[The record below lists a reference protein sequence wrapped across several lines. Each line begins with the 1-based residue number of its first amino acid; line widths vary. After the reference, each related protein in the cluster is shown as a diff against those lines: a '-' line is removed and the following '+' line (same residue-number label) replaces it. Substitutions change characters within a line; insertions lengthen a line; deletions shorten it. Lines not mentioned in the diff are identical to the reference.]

1 MASWLGPVLKAIGIG
16 TATNV
21 LSSKILGTD
30 EQKAQIGSG
39 TAPSLQAGP
48 PIEMTPIEGSVR
60 QDFGD
65 FGSENL
71 AESPQDEQDRLM
83 ELILM
88 EQMKDDEGVASLYN
102 GGYLNRN
109 GGGSLGIMD
118 LIKQEVFNPQE
129 LMQDLPEVPLSKI
142 QTWWQSLD
150 PEVQDAL
157 MAGGEKVGS
166 ALFERTIAGKREQ
179 PGSLVST
186 QTLPG
191 NSARRRATQM
201 SNIKPV
207 GGSELDLEKL
217 MKKYV
222 DFSKSKEKTQGT
234 PLLHKFPGKDDLK
247 FVSARGGGVL
257 DRRMFAQNY
266 MPDGGDIT
274 GPGGPKDDLI
284 PVMASNGEYML
295 SKAAV
300 DQAGGGNHAKGVA
313 TLEAFNELGNMRYG

>member
-1 MASWLGPVLKAIGIG
+1 MPLPFLATVAAAVAS
-16 TATNV
+16 NV

-30 EQKAQIGSG
+30 EQKAAIGSG

-83 ELILM
+83 QLILM
-88 EQMKDDEGVASLYN
+88 DQMENDEGIASLAAN
-102 GGYLNRN
+102 GGYLNRF

-118 LIKQEVFNPQE
+118 LIKQEIFNPQE

-150 PEVQDAL
+150 PEMQDAL
-157 MAGGEKVGS
+157 TAGGEKVGA
-166 ALFERTIAGKREQ
+166 ALFERIIAGKREQ

-191 NSARRRATQM
+191 NSARRRAAQM
-201 SNIKPV
+201 NIKPIQ
-207 GGSELDLEKL
+207 GSQ
-217 MKKYV
+217 V
-222 DFSKSKEKTQGT
+222 
-234 PLLHKFPGKDDLK
+234 KFAE
-247 FVSARGGGVL
+247 SGGVL
-257 DRRMFAQNY
+257 DRKMFAQNF

-313 TLEAFNELGNMRYG
+313 ALEAFNALGNMRYG

>member
-1 MASWLGPVLKAIGIG
+1 MGILGKIFTAVAS
-16 TATNV
+16 NV

-39 TAPSLQAGP
+39 TAPSLQSGP

-65 FGSENL
+65 FDAENF
-71 AESPQDEQDRLM
+71 AESPQNEQDRLM

-88 EQMKDDEGVASLYN
+88 EQMKDEGGVASLYN
-102 GGYLNRN
+102 GGYLNRF

-118 LIKQEVFNPQE
+118 LLNMPEIEIDPNLVTPEMPQA
-129 LMQDLPEVPLSKI
+129 PEATPFANITK
-142 QTWWQSLD
+142 WFESLD
-150 PEVQDAL
+150 PEMQEAL
-157 MAGGEKVGS
+157 MAGGGRVGA
-166 ALFERTIAGKREQ
+166 ALFERIVSGKREQ
-179 PGSLVST
+179 PGSQVST

-191 NSARRRATQM
+191 NSARRRAAQM
-201 SNIKPV
+201 NIKPIQ
-207 GGSELDLEKL
+207 GSVRAAD
-217 MKKYV
+217 
-222 DFSKSKEKTQGT
+222 
-234 PLLHKFPGKDDLK
+234 
-247 FVSARGGGVL
+247 GGVL

>member
-1 MASWLGPVLKAIGIG
+1 MGILGKIFTAVAS
-16 TATNV
+16 NV

-30 EQKAQIGSG
+30 EQKAAIGSG
-39 TAPSLQAGP
+39 TAPSLQSGP

-65 FGSENL
+65 FGSENF
-71 AESPQDEQDRLM
+71 AESPQNEQDRLM

-88 EQMKDDEGVASLYN
+88 EQMKDDEGIASLYS
-102 GGYLNRN
+102 GGYLNRF

-118 LIKQEVFNPQE
+118 LLN
-129 LMQDLPEVPLSKI
+129 MPEVTPEMPQAPEATPFANITK
-142 QTWWQSLD
+142 WFESLD
-150 PEVQDAL
+150 PEMQEAL
-157 MAGGEKVGS
+157 MAGGEKVGA
-166 ALFERTIAGKREQ
+166 ALFERIIAGKREQ

-191 NSARRRATQM
+191 NSARRRAAQM
-201 SNIKPV
+201 NIKPIQ
-207 GGSELDLEKL
+207 GSVRAAD
-217 MKKYV
+217 
-222 DFSKSKEKTQGT
+222 
-234 PLLHKFPGKDDLK
+234 
-247 FVSARGGGVL
+247 GGVL

-313 TLEAFNELGNMRYG
+313 ALEAFNELGNMRYG

>member
-1 MASWLGPVLKAIGIG
+1 MSFWANVASAVAS
-16 TATNV
+16 NV

-30 EQKAQIGSG
+30 EQKAAIGSG

-65 FGSENL
+65 FGSDNL
-71 AESPQDEQDRLM
+71 AASAEGEQDRLM

-88 EQMKDDEGVASLYN
+88 EQMKDEGGVASLYN
-102 GGYLNRN
+102 GGYLNRF

-118 LIKQEVFNPQE
+118 LLN
-129 LMQDLPEVPLSKI
+129 MPEVTPEMPQAPEATPFANITK
-142 QTWWQSLD
+142 WFESLD
-150 PEVQDAL
+150 PEMQEAL
-157 MAGGEKVGS
+157 MAGGEKVGA
-166 ALFERTIAGKREQ
+166 ALFERIIAGKREQ

-222 DFSKSKEKTQGT
+222 ESKEKTQGT

-247 FVSARGGGVL
+247 FLSARGGGVL

-266 MPDGGDIT
+266 MPYGGKIT
-274 GPGGPKDDLI
+274 GPGGPKDDKI

-313 TLEAFNELGNMRYG
+313 ALEAFNELGNMRYG

>member
-1 MASWLGPVLKAIGIG
+1 MGILGKIFTAVAS
-16 TATNV
+16 NV

-30 EQKAQIGSG
+30 EQKAAIGSG
-39 TAPSLQAGP
+39 TAPSLQSGP

-65 FGSENL
+65 FGSENF
-71 AESPQDEQDRLM
+71 AESPQNEQDRLM

-88 EQMKDDEGVASLYN
+88 EQMKDDEGIASLYS
-102 GGYLNRN
+102 GGYLNRF

-118 LIKQEVFNPQE
+118 LLN
-129 LMQDLPEVPLSKI
+129 MPEVTPEMPQAPEATPFANITK
-142 QTWWQSLD
+142 WFESLD
-150 PEVQDAL
+150 PEMQEAL
-157 MAGGEKVGS
+157 MAGGEKVGA
-166 ALFERTIAGKREQ
+166 ALFERIIAGKREQ
-179 PGSLVST
+179 PGSQVST

-222 DFSKSKEKTQGT
+222 ESKEKTQGT
-234 PLLHKFPGKDDLK
+234 PLLHKFSGKDDLK
-247 FVSARGGGVL
+247 FLSARGGGVL

-266 MPDGGDIT
+266 MPYGGKIT
-274 GPGGPKDDLI
+274 GPGGPKDDKI

-300 DQAGGGNHAKGVA
+300 DQAGQGNHAKGVA
-313 TLEAFNELGNMRYG
+313 ALEAFNELGNMRYG

>member
-21 LSSKILGTD
+21 ISSKILGTD
-30 EQKAQIGSG
+30 EQKAAIGSG
-39 TAPSLQAGP
+39 TAPSLQSGP

-65 FGSENL
+65 FGSENF
-71 AESPQDEQDRLM
+71 AESPQNEQDRLM

-88 EQMKDDEGVASLYN
+88 EQMKDDEGIASLYS
-102 GGYLNRN
+102 GGYLNRF

-118 LIKQEVFNPQE
+118 LLN
-129 LMQDLPEVPLSKI
+129 MPEVTPEMPQAPEATPFANITK
-142 QTWWQSLD
+142 WFESLD

-157 MAGGEKVGS
+157 MAGGEKVGA
-166 ALFERTIAGKREQ
+166 ALFERIIAGKREQ
-179 PGSLVST
+179 PGSQVST

-191 NSARRRATQM
+191 NSARRRAAQM
-201 SNIKPV
+201 NIKPIQ
-207 GGSELDLEKL
+207 GSVRAAD
-217 MKKYV
+217 
-222 DFSKSKEKTQGT
+222 
-234 PLLHKFPGKDDLK
+234 
-247 FVSARGGGVL
+247 GGVL
-257 DRRMFAQNY
+257 DRKMFAQNY
-266 MPDGGDIT
+266 MPYGGKIT
-274 GPGGPKDDLI
+274 GPGGPKDDKI

-313 TLEAFNELGNMRYG
+313 ALEAFNELGNMRYG

>member
-1 MASWLGPVLKAIGIG
+1 MGILGKIFTAVAS
-16 TATNV
+16 NV

-30 EQKAQIGSG
+30 EQKAAIGSG
-39 TAPSLQAGP
+39 TAPSLQSGP

-65 FGSENL
+65 FGSENF
-71 AESPQDEQDRLM
+71 AESPQNEQDRLM

-88 EQMKDDEGVASLYN
+88 EQMKDDEGIASLYS
-102 GGYLNRN
+102 GGYLNRF

-118 LIKQEVFNPQE
+118 LLN
-129 LMQDLPEVPLSKI
+129 MPEVTPEMPQAPEATPFANITK
-142 QTWWQSLD
+142 WFESLD
-150 PEVQDAL
+150 PEMQEAL
-157 MAGGEKVGS
+157 MAGGEKVGA
-166 ALFERTIAGKREQ
+166 ALFERIIAGKREQ

-222 DFSKSKEKTQGT
+222 ESKEKTQGT

-247 FVSARGGGVL
+247 FLSARGGGVL

-266 MPDGGDIT
+266 MPYGGKIT
-274 GPGGPKDDLI
+274 GPGGPKDDKI

-300 DQAGGGNHAKGVA
+300 DQAGQGNHAKGVA
-313 TLEAFNELGNMRYG
+313 ALEAFNELGNMRYG

>member
-71 AESPQDEQDRLM
+71 AESAQGEQDRLM

-88 EQMKDDEGVASLYN
+88 EQMKDEGGVASLYN
-102 GGYLNRN
+102 GGYLNRF

-118 LIKQEVFNPQE
+118 LLN
-129 LMQDLPEVPLSKI
+129 MPEVTPEMPQAPEATPFANITK
-142 QTWWQSLD
+142 WFESLD

-157 MAGGEKVGS
+157 MAGGEKVGA
-166 ALFERTIAGKREQ
+166 ALFERIIAGKREQ

-207 GGSELDLEKL
+207 GGSKLDLEKL

-222 DFSKSKEKTQGT
+222 ESKEKTQGT

-266 MPDGGDIT
+266 MPYGGKIT
-274 GPGGPKDDLI
+274 GPGGPKDDKI

>member
-1 MASWLGPVLKAIGIG
+1 MPLPFLATVAAAVAS
-16 TATNV
+16 NV

-30 EQKAQIGSG
+30 EQKAAIGSG

-83 ELILM
+83 QLILM
-88 EQMKDDEGVASLYN
+88 DQMKDDEGIASLAAN
-102 GGYLNRN
+102 GGYLNRF

-118 LIKQEVFNPQE
+118 LIKQEIFNPQE

-150 PEVQDAL
+150 PEMQDAL
-157 MAGGEKVGS
+157 TAGGEKVGA
-166 ALFERTIAGKREQ
+166 ALFERIIAGKREQ

-191 NSARRRATQM
+191 NSARRRAAQM
-201 SNIKPV
+201 NIKPIQ
-207 GGSELDLEKL
+207 GSQ
-217 MKKYV
+217 V
-222 DFSKSKEKTQGT
+222 
-234 PLLHKFPGKDDLK
+234 KFAE
-247 FVSARGGGVL
+247 SGGVL
-257 DRRMFAQNY
+257 DRKMFAQNF

-313 TLEAFNELGNMRYG
+313 ALEAFNALGNMRYG

>member
-1 MASWLGPVLKAIGIG
+1 MPLPFLATVAAAVAS
-16 TATNV
+16 NV

-30 EQKAQIGSG
+30 EQKAAIGSG

-83 ELILM
+83 QLILM
-88 EQMKDDEGVASLYN
+88 DQMKDDEGIASLAAN
-102 GGYLNRN
+102 GGYLNRF

-150 PEVQDAL
+150 PEMQDAL
-157 MAGGEKVGS
+157 TAGGEKVGA
-166 ALFERTIAGKREQ
+166 ALFERIIAGKREQ

-191 NSARRRATQM
+191 NSARRRAAQM
-201 SNIKPV
+201 NIKPIQ
-207 GGSELDLEKL
+207 GSQ
-217 MKKYV
+217 V
-222 DFSKSKEKTQGT
+222 
-234 PLLHKFPGKDDLK
+234 KFAE
-247 FVSARGGGVL
+247 SGGVL
-257 DRRMFAQNY
+257 DRKMFAQNF

-313 TLEAFNELGNMRYG
+313 ALEAFNALGNMRYG